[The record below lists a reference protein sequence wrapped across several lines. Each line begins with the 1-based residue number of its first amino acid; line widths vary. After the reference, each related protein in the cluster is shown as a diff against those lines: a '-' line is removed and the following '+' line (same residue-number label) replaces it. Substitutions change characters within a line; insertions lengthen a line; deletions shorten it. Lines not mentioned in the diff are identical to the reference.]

1 MIRSIE
7 PTILSDLRTFARR
20 LIDPASARVAVAP
33 ERPERGYWF
42 GGGKMAVGP
51 DGRLYLTGRYRS
63 AGDSRTGLDL
73 GDRGREL
80 AVFASS
86 DGGRS
91 WDKVLSFDKAAAA
104 PDDAE
109 VLSIEGSALRF
120 SPGRVDLFVSSE
132 KRVPYPA
139 PVEAFRKPG
148 TGIWTIE
155 RLSAPTLEGLAGA
168 RPRTI
173 LSSDSPATLQVKDP
187 FLAERPGH
195 GPFLFFCHHS
205 FNWSSSGTG
214 YLPLG
219 ADGEPEGKAVF
230 DAWPRGPAWD
240 VAITRGTCVLP
251 LPEPPPGASTSPSDW
266 PAGLGLAFYDGG
278 ECLRNLD
285 EHAAAV
291 RRPRGY
297 SCEELGGLG
306 YFVDGDPTT
315 FLRISEIFPEFT
327 SPDGTGC
334 LRYVDVLAAPDAFI
348 ATWQQSR
355 PDGSQALMINRVE
368 RREVRRGAG
377 LLKFNTV

>member
-1 MIRSIE
+1 MTRPVDSRV
-7 PTILSDLRTFARR
+7 LSDLRSFAHR
-20 LIDPASARVAVAP
+20 LVDPAAARVAIAP

-42 GGGKMAVGP
+42 GGGNLAVGP
-51 DGRLYLTGRYRS
+51 DGRLFLTGRYRS

-91 WDKVLSFDKAAAA
+91 WEKVLSFDKAAVC
-104 PDDAE
+104 PDGREA
-109 VLSIEGSALRF
+109 LSIEGSALRF
-120 SPGRVDLFVSSE
+120 GPGRVDLYVSSE

-139 PVEAFRKPG
+139 PVEAFQKPG

-168 RPRTI
+168 RPRTVAASI
-173 LSSDSPATLQVKDP
+173 DPATLQIKDP
-187 FLAERPGH
+187 FLAGRPG
-195 GPFLFFCHHS
+195 GGQYLFFCHHS

-214 YLPLG
+214 YFPLG
-219 ADGEPEGKAVF
+219 SDGDPEGPPVF
-230 DAWPRGPAWD
+230 DGWPRGPAWD

-251 LPEPPPGASTSPSDW
+251 LPGPPPGAATAPSEW

-285 EHAAAV
+285 EHANAV

-306 YFVDGDPTT
+306 YYVDGDPAR
-315 FLRISEIFPEFT
+315 FRRISALFPEFT

-334 LRYVDVLAAPDAFI
+334 LRYVDVLAAPDSYI

-355 PDGSQALMINRVE
+355 PDGSQALMINRVP
-368 RREVRRGAG
+368 R
-377 LLKFNTV
+377 

>member
-1 MIRSIE
+1 MIRSID
-7 PTILSDLRTFARR
+7 PKILADLRAFAHR
-20 LIDPASARVAVAP
+20 LIDPEAARVAIAP

-42 GGGKMAVGP
+42 GGGNLARGP
-51 DGRLYLTGRYRS
+51 DGRLFLTGRYRS

-80 AVFASS
+80 AVFASG

-91 WDKVLSFDKAAAA
+91 WDKVLSFDKAAVS
-104 PDDAE
+104 PDGREA
-109 VLSIEGSALRF
+109 LSIEGSALRF
-120 SPGRVDLFVSSE
+120 SPGRVDLYVSSE
-132 KRVPYPA
+132 KRLPYPA
-139 PVEAFRKPG
+139 PVEAFQKPG

-155 RLSAPTLEGLAGA
+155 RITAPTLEGLSDA
-168 RPRTI
+168 RPRTV
-173 LSSDSPATLQVKDP
+173 LAGDDPATLQVKDP
-187 FLAERPGH
+187 FLSERPGGGH
-195 GPFLFFCHHS
+195 YLFFCHHS
-205 FNWSSSGTG
+205 FNWSSSNTG
-214 YLPLG
+214 YLPVG
-219 ADGEPEGKAVF
+219 ADGQDEGPPIYGC
-230 DAWPRGPAWD
+230 WPRGPAWD

-251 LPEPPPGASTSPSDW
+251 LPEPPPGASTPPTAW

-306 YFVDGDPTT
+306 YYTDGDPRS
-315 FLRISEIFPEFT
+315 FVRISDIFPEFL

-334 LRYVDVLAAPDAFI
+334 LRYVDVLAVGDAYI
-348 ATWQQSR
+348 AAWQQSR

-368 RREVRRGAG
+368 RRG
-377 LLKFNTV
+377 TP

>member
-1 MIRSIE
+1 MTR
-7 PTILSDLRTFARR
+7 PVDPRVVSDLRSFAHR
-20 LIDPASARVAVAP
+20 LVDPAAARVAVAP
-33 ERPERGYWF
+33 ERPVRGYWF
-42 GGGKMAVGP
+42 GGGNMAAGP
-51 DGRLYLTGRYRS
+51 DGRLYLCGRYRS

-91 WDKVLSFDKAAAA
+91 WEKVLSFDKAAVS
-104 PDDAE
+104 PDGSE

-120 SPGRVDLFVSSE
+120 SPDRVDLYVSSE

-155 RLSAPTLEGLAGA
+155 RLTAPTPEGLAGA

-173 LSSDSPATLQVKDP
+173 LSSGDPATLQVKDP
-187 FLAERPGH
+187 FLAERPGGGH
-195 GPFLFFCHHS
+195 YLFFCHHS
-205 FNWSSSGTG
+205 FNWSSSNTG
-214 YLPLG
+214 YVPVG
-219 ADGEPEGKAVF
+219 PDGRVEGPPVF

-251 LPEPPPGASTSPSDW
+251 LPEPPPGAETPASDW
-266 PAGLGLAFYDGG
+266 PAGIGLAFYDGG

-285 EHAAAV
+285 EHATSV
-291 RRPRGY
+291 KRPRGY

-306 YFVDGDPTT
+306 RFTDDDPRTFV
-315 FLRISEIFPEFT
+315 RISEIFPEFT

-334 LRYVDVLAAPDAFI
+334 LRYVDVLAAPDAFL

-355 PDGSQALMINRVE
+355 PDGSQALMVRRVE
-368 RREVRRGAG
+368 R
-377 LLKFNTV
+377 